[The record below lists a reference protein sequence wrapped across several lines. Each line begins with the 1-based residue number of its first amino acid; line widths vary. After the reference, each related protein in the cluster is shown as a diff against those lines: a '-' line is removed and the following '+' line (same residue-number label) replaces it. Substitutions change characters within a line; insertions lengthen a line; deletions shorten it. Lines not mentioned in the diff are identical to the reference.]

1 MGYSACKEGESG
13 GKIGSAIVDG
23 SFGYTRVYPVDST
36 ILFSWMI
43 RDLLNTSFLFLN
55 DSYQRAYLNPED
67 RGGGAA
73 SADMTRSRRT
83 MLTRSVIARTLTRA
97 STGVSQFVEAN
108 LLTSSS
114 HGLHLESSMIS
125 NPKN

>member
-55 DSYQRAYLNPED
+55 DSYQRAYLW
-67 RGGGAA
+67 RGILCAREA
-73 SADMTRSRRT
+73 FS
-83 MLTRSVIARTLTRA
+83 SVFYVR
-97 STGVSQFVEAN
+97 F
-108 LLTSSS
+108 
-114 HGLHLESSMIS
+114 
-125 NPKN
+125 